1 MIHRN
6 IFCLLLA
13 SVFIWSDR
21 VKAEDIW
28 TTVNDD
34 AASATYA
41 PGISFGGGDG
51 YFHGDVHTANNVG
64 DWASFSFVGTGVK
77 WIGAKNVDH
86 DHSDV
91 YIDGELDATVSTKGP
106 QWIKQ
111 QELYIKTGLP
121 LGPHTMKIVVKTP
134 HYRGF
139 RRLRFS
145 GAGASR
151 RANAGDRRRDASPA
165 AAASESVGPLRHGK
179 WRRHGRVRSGRRKS
193 RLPSVPATR
202 RAIS

>member
-13 SVFIWSDR
+13 SSLIWSDR

-34 AASATYA
+34 DPSATYA
-41 PGISFGGGDG
+41 PGISSGNSDG

-64 DWASFSFVGTGVK
+64 DWASFSFVGKGVK

-86 DHSDV
+86 DEADV
-91 YIDGELDATVSTKGP
+91 YIDGVLDATVSAKGP

-111 QELYIKTGLP
+111 QELYVKTGLP

-134 HYRGF
+134 HYQDF
-139 RRLRFS
+139 DAFAFLAPAPRL
-145 GAGASR
+145 
-151 RANAGDRRRDASPA
+151 PP
-165 AAASESVGPLRHGK
+165 VCHGK
-179 WRRHGRVRSGRRKS
+179 WRRHGR
-193 RLPSVPATR
+193 L
-202 RAIS
+202 